1 MTARRPRVNLVPVE
15 QGSLQL
21 EMLDPDVLSPVAM
34 EAVQALL
41 GEGESPNTARSY
53 RSAIHYWTG
62 WFAMRYGRALSLP
75 VPVPVVVQFIVDHV
89 ERKSE
94 DGHIDEKG
102 ITGEKVRSE
111 LPAEIDAALVQA
123 GYKSKLG
130 APALATVIHR
140 VSVLSKAHQL
150 RSAKNPCQEAVVRE
164 LLLSSKKS
172 YTKRGVRPEKKPAL
186 TQEPLQA
193 MLDTCDGSLRG
204 VRDRALLLFAFCSGG
219 RRRSEVTQ
227 ATMANVKRVSPD
239 AFVFELVH
247 TKTNQAGKDGRDS
260 AKPVVDVAADA
271 LAHWLQLSG
280 ITSGPIFRRVRRG
293 DHVGEPLTPS
303 AVRDI
308 VMDRAAL
315 AGLSEQFSAHS
326 IRSGFVTEAAR
337 QKVPIPEAMAMTGHT
352 SVESLMG
359 YFRTEAS
366 LDSTGARLIR
376 RIHTAK

>member
-1 MTARRPRVNLVPVE
+1 MTGRRPKADAPSVRE
-15 QGSLQL
+15 GALQL
-21 EMLDPDVLSPVAM
+21 EALDPEVLSPAAM
-34 EAVQALL
+34 EAVRTLL
-41 GEGESPNTARSY
+41 GEGESPNTVRSY

-62 WFAMRYGRALSLP
+62 WFGMRYGKALELP

-89 ERKSE
+89 ERKSK
-94 DGHIDEKG
+94 DGHPDKKG
-102 ITGEKVRSE
+102 TTAEKVRSE
-111 LPAEIDAALVQA
+111 LPDDIDQALVVA

-130 APALATVIHR
+130 APALTTVIHR

-150 RSAKNPCQEAVVRE
+150 RGAKNPCEDAVVRE
-164 LLLSSKKS
+164 LLLTCKKA
-172 YTKRGVRPEKKPAL
+172 YTSRGVRPDKKPAL

-247 TKTNQAGKDGRDS
+247 TKTNQAGKDRRDS

-271 LAHWLQLSG
+271 LAHWLRLSG
-280 ITSGPIFRRVRRG
+280 ITSGPIFRRIRRG
-293 DHVGEPLTPS
+293 GHVGEPLTPS

-308 VMDRAAL
+308 VIDRAAL
-315 AGLSEQFSAHS
+315 AGLSGKFSAHS
-326 IRSGFVTEAAR
+326 LRSGFVTEAAR

-352 SVESLMG
+352 SVDSLMG
-359 YFRTEAS
+359 YFQTEAS
-366 LDSTGARLIR
+366 LESAGARLILR
-376 RIHTAK
+376 R